1 MKNMSFW
8 LFKSEPE
15 KWSWDDQLRK
25 GLFGEPWDGVRNFQA
40 SNNMKSIKIDDIGFF
55 IISLRKRK
63 LLE

>member
-1 MKNMSFW
+1 MSFW

-15 KWSWDDQLRK
+15 KWSWDDQL
-25 GLFGEPWDGVRNFQA
+25 RNFQA

-55 IISLRKRK
+55 IISLKKRK